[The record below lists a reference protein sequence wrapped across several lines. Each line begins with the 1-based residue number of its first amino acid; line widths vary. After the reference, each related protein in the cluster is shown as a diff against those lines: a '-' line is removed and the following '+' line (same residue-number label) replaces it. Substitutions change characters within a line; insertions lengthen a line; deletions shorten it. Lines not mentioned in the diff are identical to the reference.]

1 MPNCDRSVSHAS
13 RAVCKACNTKFD
25 KRKKLRYA
33 DGSKKGT
40 VCTETNGPFP
50 IENHSII

>member
-1 MPNCDRSVSHAS
+1 MPNCDRPVFHAF
-13 RAVCKACNTKFD
+13 RVAGKACNAKFD

-33 DGSKKGT
+33 DGSKKRT
-40 VCTETNGPFP
+40 VCTETSGPFP